1 MYSLFIFKYKAK
13 LSKVFEVRRRFVDN
27 GDKRGV
33 GREQREGRRIHFF
46 MDSNSGIC
54 NIKNHSQGVVSFNG
68 VPERI
73 GSCCRRRVVV
83 RLCLTGILPSAS
95 SLCQTT
101 SSQVQTRH
109 TRHYIFILMLHVES
123 KIFARVLYL
132 F

>member
-1 MYSLFIFKYKAK
+1 M
-13 LSKVFEVRRRFVDN
+13 DN

-68 VPERI
+68 VPEGI

-95 SLCQTT
+95 P
-101 SSQVQTRH
+101 SSRTH
-109 TRHYIFILMLHVES
+109 FLMCSNPGVCNIKKTLAKGV
-123 KIFARVLYL
+123 F